1 MGVSVAYMGM
11 THLGLNSAAG
21 ALARGHK
28 VICFDPDI
36 GLIEALAD
44 GRLPVHEP
52 DLAETFAEYRGQ
64 LKFSHDLD
72 DLGSCD
78 VVYVAPD
85 VATDDHGVSDLQSLV
100 EILSLAEHNAREDA
114 PVVILSQVPPGFTR
128 SRYRPDRLLYYQ
140 VETLVFGRAVDRARN
155 PERFIV
161 GCADPEQS
169 LAPALHA
176 FLQSFDCPILPMRF
190 ESAEL
195 AKIAIN
201 CFLVAQVTTTN
212 TLAEIC
218 EEIGANWDEIAPALR
233 LDERIGTKAY
243 LSPGLGISGGNLER
257 DLATVVS
264 IGKVHDTDVGMINSE
279 VENSS
284 HRKMWASRVLRDYV
298 LLGLVDPKIAV
309 WGLAYKKDTHSVK
322 NSPSIATLRS
332 FPETNFSVHDPM
344 VKVPDTGLSNL
355 IACDDPIAA
364 ADGADCLM
372 ILTPWDEYQAID
384 TQTLVSVMRGKTIID
399 PFGVLNVD
407 GHPGL
412 RVFRLGRPF
421 SVGRQDA

>member
-21 ALARGHK
+21 ALARGHE
-28 VICFDPDI
+28 VLCFDPDE

-52 DLAETFAEYRGQ
+52 GLAEIFVTYCDRLRFT
-64 LKFSHDLD
+64 HDPD
-72 DLGSCD
+72 ELGKCD

-85 VATDDHGVSDLQSLV
+85 VATDDRGVSDLISLI
-100 EILSLAEHNAREDA
+100 EILTLAESFTRTDA

-128 SRYRPDRLLYYQ
+128 SRYRPERLLYYQ
-140 VETLVFGRAVDRARN
+140 VETLVFGRAVERARD

-161 GCADPEQS
+161 GCADPEQPLS
-169 LAPALHA
+169 PAFSA

-218 EEIGANWDEIAPALR
+218 EVIGANWDEIAPALR

-243 LSPGLGISGGNLER
+243 LSPGLGIAGGNLER
-257 DLATVVS
+257 DLATVIS
-264 IGKVHDTDVGMINSE
+264 IGEKHNTDIGMIVSE

-284 HRKMWASRVLRDYV
+284 HRKLWAVNVLREHV
-298 LLGLVDPKIAV
+298 LSQSTSPRIAV
-309 WGLAYKKDTHSVK
+309 WGLAYKQDTHSVK
-322 NSPSIATLRS
+322 NSPSLATIRS
-332 FPETNFSVHDPM
+332 FPEIEFLVHDPM
-344 VKVPDTGLSNL
+344 VKVADTGLSNL
-355 IACDDPIAA
+355 TAFDDPIAA

-372 ILTPWDEYQAID
+372 ILTPWDEYRNISV
-384 TQTLVSVMRGKTIID
+384 QTLISVMRGNTLID
-399 PFGVLNVD
+399 PYGVIKEGV
-407 GHPGL
+407 HPGL
-412 RVFRLGRPF
+412 RVFRLGR
-421 SVGRQDA
+421 SSREGGQNA